1 VSMEK
6 TLQDMAAQIVVAQRK
21 RVMPFFPSKTL
32 ASIEFILLIKRPSV
46 ILFLIFDNPLSI

>member
-1 VSMEK
+1 MSMEK

-32 ASIEFILLIKRPSV
+32 ASIEFILLIKRLSV
-46 ILFLIFDNPLSI
+46 ILFLIFDNPLST